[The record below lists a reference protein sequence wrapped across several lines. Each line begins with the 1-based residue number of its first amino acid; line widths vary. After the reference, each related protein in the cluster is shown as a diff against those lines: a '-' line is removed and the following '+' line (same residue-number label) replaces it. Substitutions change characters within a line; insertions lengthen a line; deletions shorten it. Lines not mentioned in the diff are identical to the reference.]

1 MKCSKCGFENR
12 PGARFCK
19 QCGQVLRDTSSV
31 GTTCPACGAANDTDA
46 RFCRKCGHALT
57 PAAEPAPPPEPAALP
72 VSVHIAGSV
81 SGQVAIGDHTL
92 QIGDVHGGV
101 VNVLAPGEKIQ
112 PEPRPTPVDLRPR
125 PFPDLLDRDTEI
137 KKATAALQSAQP
149 VEFHA
154 AAGLGKTAL
163 LRHLAHH
170 PTAASLPD
178 GVVYLSARHQPAA
191 DLLQSL
197 YDAFYET
204 SIPYKPTDAQLKH
217 DLQNTRALILLDDV
231 ELPREDVEKVMDAAP
246 ACAFLLAS
254 PERRMWGEGQSVAL
268 DGLPPDDALA
278 LIEHELGRSL
288 TPQERPV
295 AQRLRVHAK
304 GSPLALIQIAA
315 EVREKG
321 LLLTDLK
328 AQKDQSKGMR
338 TTDLLEFPKQ
348 QMLLVRYVTREGE
361 VTLEAAAEHLG
372 ETPAEAQQM
381 LDALIEKEY
390 LERVE
395 KNGDWIYQIHLAHK
409 SARGLPPGIW
419 NALEPEEKGKT
430 STFLNALN
438 ALPAAEQQVIAALAA
453 LDGVPARVEHLTALT
468 GVTDIAA
475 TLQALQRRGLAQA
488 HSSRYSLPGG
498 LDATIQQVWDL
509 TLWMER
515 ALAYFTTWAETQQQ
529 TPDKLLEEADVILRI
544 LEWASGAERWTDVL
558 QLGRAIEGALALGGR
573 WAAWAQVLRWILQA
587 GRTLGDQTI
596 EAWAL
601 HQTGTRSLCLG
612 DHAAAHTSLTQALQ
626 LREALGDQAG
636 AAVTKHNLDLIS
648 TAPPQEPPE
657 EPPPPKTHSPLPKW
671 LLTVAGIAVL
681 GGIVVIAG
689 AALIIAGALPKP
701 PPPTDQPVAAEVPTD
716 TPLPTPTV
724 IPTEGPWISIEL
736 EDGCDREY
744 EYGDE
749 TRLLVESNMGG
760 PAKIRLDDEPSFGA
774 VLEPGQVWGKNWGF
788 VDIQSGEHAF
798 TAVLMSPDGARLDE
812 ANCSFTLKLSC
823 ISFEDLPAD
832 AEYIEGDEFASSGVK
847 ILVTDGVMHVE
858 NSKRAGG
865 SGKEIN
871 LENAYLEFHFGR
883 PLDGLDLNY
892 SQEPLVTPFSELMIN
907 DDLWNGS
914 LLDSANGEI
923 IGGVGVTAGD
933 GALRLDGAINSFIIA
948 GSDLYI
954 DNVCIW

>member
-12 PGARFCK
+12 PSARFCK
-19 QCGQVLRDTSSV
+19 QCGQVLQDAPST
-31 GTTCPACGAANDTDA
+31 GTTCPACGAANDADA

-57 PAAEPAPPPEPAALP
+57 PAAKPAPHPEPAALP

-81 SGQVAIGDHTL
+81 SGQVAIGDHIL

-101 VNVLAPGEKIQ
+101 VNIMAPGEKIQ

-125 PFPDLLDRDTEI
+125 SFPDLLDRDTEI
-137 KKATAALQSAQP
+137 KEATAALQSAQP

-246 ACAFLLAS
+246 GCAFLLAS
-254 PERRMWGEGQSVAL
+254 PERRMWGEGQSLAL
-268 DGLPPDDALA
+268 GGLPPDDALA
-278 LIEHELGRSL
+278 LIEQELGRSL
-288 TPQERPV
+288 TPQERPA
-295 AQRLRVHAK
+295 AQRLRVHTK

-328 AQKDQSKGMR
+328 AQKDQAKGMR
-338 TTDLLEFPKQ
+338 TTDLLEFPRQ
-348 QMLLVRYVTREGE
+348 QMLLVRYITREGE
-361 VTLEAAAEHLG
+361 VTLETAAEHLG

-395 KNGDWIYQIHLAHK
+395 KNGDWIYQIHLARK
-409 SARGLPPGIW
+409 SARGLPQGIW

-430 STFLNALN
+430 STSLDALN

-453 LDGVPARVEHLTALT
+453 LDGVPAHAEHLAALT
-468 GVTDIAA
+468 GVANIAA

-488 HSSRYSLPGG
+488 HSPRYSLTGG
-498 LDATIQQVWDL
+498 LDTTLQQVWDL
-509 TLWMER
+509 AAWRER
-515 ALAYFTTWAETQQQ
+515 ALAYFTTWAETQRQ
-529 TPDKLLEEADVILRI
+529 TPDKLLEEADGILRI
-544 LEWASGAERWTDVL
+544 LEWAAGAERWTDVL
-558 QLGRAIEGALALGGR
+558 RLGRAIEGALALGGR
-573 WAAWAQVLRWILQA
+573 WAAWAHVLRWMLQA
-587 GRTLGDQTI
+587 GRALGDQAI

-601 HQTGTRSLCLG
+601 HQAGTRSLCLG
-612 DHAAAHTSLTQALQ
+612 NHAAARTSLTQALQ

-648 TAPPQEPPE
+648 AAPPPPQEPPE
-657 EPPPPKTHSPLPKW
+657 EPPAPKTRPPLPKW
-671 LLTVAGIAVL
+671 LLTVAGITAI
-681 GGIVVIAG
+681 GGIVLTAG
-689 AALIIAGALPKP
+689 ATLIIGGALPKP
-701 PPPTDQPVAAEVPTD
+701 PPPTDQPVAAEVPT
-716 TPLPTPTV
+716 
-724 IPTEGPWISIEL
+724 EGPWISIEL
-736 EDGCDREY
+736 KDGCDREY

-774 VLEPGQVWGKNWGF
+774 VLEPGQVWDKSWGL

-812 ANCSFTLKLSC
+812 ASCSFTLKLFC

-832 AEYIEGDEFASSGVK
+832 AEYIEGDEFASSDVK

-858 NSKRAGG
+858 NGERAGG

-871 LENAYLEFHFGR
+871 LENACLEFHFGR

-892 SQEPLVTPFSELMIN
+892 SQEPLVTPFSELVIN
-907 DDLWNGS
+907 DDFWNGS
-914 LLDSANGEI
+914 LLDSADGEV

-933 GALRLDGAINSFIIA
+933 GTLRLDGTINSFIIA
-948 GSDLYI
+948 GSDMYVDDI
-954 DNVCIW
+954 CIR